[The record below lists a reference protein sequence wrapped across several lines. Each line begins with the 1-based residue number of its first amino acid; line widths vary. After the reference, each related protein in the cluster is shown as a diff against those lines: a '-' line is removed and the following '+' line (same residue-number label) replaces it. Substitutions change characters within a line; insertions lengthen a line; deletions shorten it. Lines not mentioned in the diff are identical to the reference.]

1 MLCFTL
7 YMLHHESCSFR
18 VFISDNFK
26 PFKLVDV
33 NRFCSTKDLAS
44 KLILESCPWQGG
56 FVWTIDVNSKM
67 KMYLSYLEL
76 YSVLIDTENVLN
88 SHLVMHLSDE
98 KFYKSS
104 TSFYMIYGKSR
115 NGRWD
120 LNVN

>member
-1 MLCFTL
+1 
-7 YMLHHESCSFR
+7 
-18 VFISDNFK
+18 
-26 PFKLVDV
+26 
-33 NRFCSTKDLAS
+33 
-44 KLILESCPWQGG
+44 
-56 FVWTIDVNSKM
+56 M

-115 NGRWD
+115 NGR
-120 LNVN
+120 